1 MSLNVSVISATWE
14 NLLVLL
20 QILGTLET
28 LSAFAPVGLEG
39 DVHSDVAGDVITL
52 RGLCVAISPGT
63 GQAQVVRRLAA
74 NMLVGA
80 VGLQQRQRRMWGTGC
95 VHRDPRDP

>member
-1 MSLNVSVISATWE
+1 MLVSLIDFGT

-20 QILGTLET
+20 QILGSLET
-28 LSAFAPVGLEG
+28 LSAFALVRLEG
-39 DVHSDVAGDVITL
+39 DVHSDMAGDVIPL

-63 GQAQVVRRLAA
+63 GQAQVVGSLAA

-80 VGLQQRQRRMWGTGC
+80 VGLQESQRRM
-95 VHRDPRDP
+95 

>member
-1 MSLNVSVISATWE
+1 VT

-20 QILGTLET
+20 QILGPLER

-39 DVHSDVAGDVITL
+39 DVHSDMAGDVVAL
-52 RGLCVAISPGT
+52 GGLCVAISPRT
-63 GQAQVVRRLAA
+63 GQAQVVGRLAA
-74 NMLVGA
+74 NVLIGA
-80 VGLQQRQRRMWGTGC
+80 VGLQQRQRRISGTGC